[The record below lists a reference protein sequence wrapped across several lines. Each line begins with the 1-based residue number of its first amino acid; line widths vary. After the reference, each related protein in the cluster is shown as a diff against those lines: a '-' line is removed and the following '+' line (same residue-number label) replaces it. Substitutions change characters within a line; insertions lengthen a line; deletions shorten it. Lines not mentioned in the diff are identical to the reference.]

1 MNNNQ
6 VNENNNSDINSL
18 SDRNIDNNNAVTDI
32 ESANQVSQSN
42 NPVEKIPVNSTQESF
57 ISNNE
62 NMLVPSKNKS
72 SKKIIVPII
81 FVLGML
87 LIAAGGLLTYFK
99 FFNNPKIV
107 FGKVISS
114 SLNSFYERLET
125 NYNTF
130 SGEGEFSYKI
140 TASDEALKPIIE
152 ALNGIKLD
160 YKYSLDKKNKLFN
173 FDFNSSYNDEKL
185 LNLNAYGSDSK
196 IYFLLKDIFDK
207 YIYNEIDQ
215 YDKLFESFD
224 QTEDIKIIL
233 KSIKK
238 ALDKGFSNDDFIRE
252 STVIKIDEK
261 DTKVNSNTLVLT
273 KEKMNSISKTIATVL
288 KDDEEFI
295 KAFDKISDTNSTKED
310 LEEFIKEDNTND
322 FVESTIIIYTKGLL
336 NEFVGLKI
344 STDDDNKTNLLL
356 VKENEKLYKA
366 EFKNDNEIVLTISFK
381 FNSISD
387 NKVDLTLNLDIPK
400 ALNIEVNSKYSVKY
414 NDAFNKKDITSN
426 VNINDLT
433 EEDTNTIM
441 TNLMECEGL
450 KKLIEKIQPLVESF
464 MDSFDGNDYE
474 NSFEFDDSSFG
485 Y

>member
-62 NMLVPSKNKS
+62 NMLVPPKNKS

-140 TASDEALKPIIE
+140 TASDEAIKPIIE

-224 QTEDIKIIL
+224 QTEDIKIVL
-233 KSIKK
+233 KSIEK

-344 STDDDNKTNLLL
+344 STDDDSKTNLLL
-356 VKENEKLYKA
+356 VKENEKLYRA

>member
-1 MNNNQ
+1 MF
-6 VNENNNSDINSL
+6 
-18 SDRNIDNNNAVTDI
+18 RH
-32 ESANQVSQSN
+32 
-42 NPVEKIPVNSTQESF
+42 F
-57 ISNNE
+57 IFFRY
-62 NMLVPSKNKS
+62 NKT
-72 SKKIIVPII
+72 
-81 FVLGML
+81 L
-87 LIAAGGLLTYFK
+87 
-99 FFNNPKIV
+99 
-107 FGKVISS
+107 
-114 SLNSFYERLET
+114 
-125 NYNTF
+125 
-130 SGEGEFSYKI
+130 
-140 TASDEALKPIIE
+140 
-152 ALNGIKLD
+152 
-160 YKYSLDKKNKLFN
+160 
-173 FDFNSSYNDEKL
+173 
-185 LNLNAYGSDSK
+185 
-196 IYFLLKDIFDK
+196 
-207 YIYNEIDQ
+207 
-215 YDKLFESFD
+215 
-224 QTEDIKIIL
+224 
-233 KSIKK
+233 
-238 ALDKGFSNDDFIRE
+238 
-252 STVIKIDEK
+252 IDEK

-474 NSFEFDDSSFG
+474 NSFEFDDSSF
-485 Y
+485 

>member
-62 NMLVPSKNKS
+62 NMIVPSKNKS

-196 IYFLLKDIFDK
+196 IYFLLNDIYDK

-224 QTEDIKIIL
+224 QTEDIKIVL
-233 KSIKK
+233 KSIEK

-474 NSFEFDDSSFG
+474 NSFEFDDSSF
-485 Y
+485 

>member
-62 NMLVPSKNKS
+62 NMLVPPKNKS

-140 TASDEALKPIIE
+140 TASDEAIKPIIE

-224 QTEDIKIIL
+224 QTEDIKIVL
-233 KSIKK
+233 KSIEK

-344 STDDDNKTNLLL
+344 STDDDSKTNLLL